1 MERGDGNDSKKPKNS
16 KQNKQKN
23 PQNKWRK
30 AISRRIIMGKME
42 KKNNIHAVNFSLEDV
57 DVKLT

>member
-16 KQNKQKN
+16 KQNKQKK
-23 PQNKWRK
+23 PQNEWRK

-42 KKNNIHAVNFSLEDV
+42 KK
-57 DVKLT
+57 K